1 VKHRRAGGQAS
12 AGGDRPIRL
21 AVETGTGQCGQVKT
35 MVDLPDPLYK
45 RARIQAAER
54 GTMRRVLLIEGLR
67 EEEDV

>member
-1 VKHRRAGGQAS
+1 
-12 AGGDRPIRL
+12 
-21 AVETGTGQCGQVKT
+21 